1 MKTADIREH
10 FRRNGWLLAALGICV
25 AACLMLGVLGRSSTS
40 EDERVSK
47 VLSAMAGAGQVR
59 LSIHYDTQ
67 SVPCGALV
75 LAEGAGD
82 VGVRLRLIAAV
93 STLLGLDPANV
104 AVYSLE
110 GGTP

>member
-1 MKTADIREH
+1 MKLSDVREH

-25 AACLMLGVLGRSSTS
+25 AACLMLGAAGNSQQS
-40 EDERVSK
+40 EDERLGD

-59 LSIHYDTQ
+59 LSVRYDAQ

-75 LAEGAGD
+75 LAEGAHD
-82 VGVRLRLIAAV
+82 VGVRLRLTSAV
-93 STLLGLDPANV
+93 STLLSLDPSSV

-110 GGTP
+110 GGAP